1 MADQSK
7 PAGVSARRKTP
18 AIVPGRP
25 EKPTMSPPAS
35 GSAAGAKGRPATGKR
50 SDPDWSR
57 YTILLRKMT
66 HKQAVRR
73 LLDLETVQDL
83 SELVDELLTKWLG
96 QQ

>member
-1 MADQSK
+1 
-7 PAGVSARRKTP
+7 
-18 AIVPGRP
+18 
-25 EKPTMSPPAS
+25 
-35 GSAAGAKGRPATGKR
+35 
-50 SDPDWSR
+50 
-57 YTILLRKMT
+57 MT